1 MSKLDL
7 TDALTRAEGYSH
19 AVVSFVTADGYPTSV
34 AGEFRSDA
42 HQASLDIGPLSGA
55 VLPAAG
61 TEVCVT
67 FSHIRPQAG
76 VGYDERRYIN
86 VWGPAQIGDDHVRV
100 TATRATGWDEADIPF
115 FEYAERSVPVA
126 HEYMEEVGDQRPHLS
141 KWWTFFLATRLPFL
155 TATIVPVALG
165 GAVAAANDAFA
176 WGWWL
181 LALVAACAV
190 HLGLNIANDIFDDA
204 SGADAANVTPT
215 PFSGGSRVIQYGLVS
230 RRAMVRACAGFY
242 AAAVGIGLFLA
253 AERGWWL
260 LAIGAVGVA
269 LSLAYTAPPFR
280 LVHRGLGEPVTA
292 LGFGPVMT
300 LGAYFVCAQ
309 AWSWEA
315 FYISLPV
322 ALLIALVLYVN
333 QIPDRAGDEA
343 VGKRTLIV
351 RWPESR
357 VITAY
362 ELMAGAAFVLIALGP
377 PLGITPWWTLIGLL
391 TVPMALKVV
400 RGLRA
405 AYGQPYALMPVMQTN
420 IGLHLFTGLLLIVGY
435 LIDVLVG

>member
-1 MSKLDL
+1 MSKLEL
-7 TDALTRAEGYSH
+7 TDALTRASGYSH
-19 AVVSFVTADGYPTSV
+19 AVVSFVDADGYPTSV
-34 AGEFRSDA
+34 AGEFRTDPEHTSV
-42 HQASLDIGPLSGA
+42 DIGPLA
-55 VLPAAG
+55 PEVLPAPG
-61 TEVCVT
+61 TEICVT
-67 FSHIRPQAG
+67 FSHIRPQSG
-76 VGYDERRYIN
+76 IGYDERRYIN
-86 VWGPAQIGDDHVRV
+86 LWGTARPDGDRLQV
-100 TATRATGWDEADIPF
+100 TPVRATGWDEADVPF

-126 HEYMEEVGDQRPHLS
+126 HDYLEAVGSRPHLS
-141 KWWTFFLATRLPFL
+141 RWWTFFLATRLPFL
-155 TATIVPVALG
+155 TATVVPVALG
-165 GAVAAANDAFA
+165 GAVAAADGKFA

-190 HLGLNIANDIFDDA
+190 HLGLNIANDIFDDV
-204 SGADAANVTPT
+204 SGADAANITPT

-230 RRAMVRACAGFY
+230 RAAMVRACVGLY
-242 AAAVGIGLFLA
+242 AVAIGIGIFLA

-260 LAIGAVGVA
+260 LAIGAVGVV

-309 AWSWEA
+309 QWSWEA
-315 FYISLPV
+315 VYISLPV

-333 QIPDRAGDEA
+333 QIPDLAGDEA

-362 ELMAGAAFVLIALGP
+362 EIMAGTAFVLIALGP
-377 PLGITPWWTLIGLL
+377 PLGITPWWTLIALL
-391 TVPMALKVV
+391 PVPLALKVV

-405 AYGQPYALMPVMQTN
+405 SYGAPYALMPVMQTN
-420 IGLHLFTGLLLIVGY
+420 IGLHLFTGLLLVVGY

>member
-1 MSKLDL
+1 MFALDV
-7 TDALTRAEGYSH
+7 TDAIERSRGYGH
-19 AVVSFVTADGYPTSV
+19 AVVSFVDADGYPTSV
-34 AGEFRSDA
+34 AGESHADPE
-42 HQASLDIGPLSGA
+42 HASIEVGPLAAGT
-55 VLPAAG
+55 LPASG
-61 TEVCVT
+61 TEVCIT
-67 FSHIRPQAG
+67 FSHIRPQSG
-76 VGYDERRYIN
+76 IGYDERRYVN
-86 VWGPAQIGDDHVRV
+86 LWG
-100 TATRATGWDEADIPF
+100 TAVPDGVLLRTTVERATGWDEADIPF

-126 HEYMEEVGDQRPHLS
+126 HGYMEDVGGRPYLS
-141 KWWTFFLATRLPFL
+141 RWWTFFLATRLPFL

-165 GAVAAANDAFA
+165 GAVAASDGEFTL
-176 WGWWL
+176 GWWV

-230 RRAMVRACAGFY
+230 RRAMIRACVAFY
-242 AAAVGIGLFLA
+242 AVAIAIGFLLA

-260 LAIGAVGVA
+260 LAIGAVGVV

-309 AWSWEA
+309 RWSWEA

-322 ALLIALVLYVN
+322 ALFIALVLYVN
-333 QIPDRAGDEA
+333 QVPDREGDAA

-351 RWPESR
+351 RWSETR

-362 ELMAGAAFVLIALGP
+362 ELMAGTAFLLIAIGP
-377 PLGITPWWTLIGLL
+377 VIGITPWWTL
-391 TVPMALKVV
+391 VALITIPLARKVV
-400 RGLRA
+400 LGLRA
-405 AYGQPYALMPVMQTN
+405 SYANPYALMPVMQTN
-420 IGLHLFTGLLLIVGY
+420 IGLHLFTGLLLVVGY

>member
-1 MSKLDL
+1 MGS
-7 TDALTRAEGYSH
+7 RARPR
-19 AVVSFVTADGYPTSV
+19 ATTS
-34 AGEFRSDA
+34 GSR
-42 HQASLDIGPLSGA
+42 
-55 VLPAAG
+55 PA
-61 TEVCVT
+61 
-67 FSHIRPQAG
+67 
-76 VGYDERRYIN
+76 
-86 VWGPAQIGDDHVRV
+86 
-100 TATRATGWDEADIPF
+100 RATGWDEADIPF

-176 WGWWL
+176 LGWWL

-190 HLGLNIANDIFDDA
+190 HLGLNMANDIFDDA

-242 AAAVGIGLFLA
+242 AVAVGIGLFLA

-333 QIPDRAGDEA
+333 QIPDRVGDEA

-362 ELMAGAAFVLIALGP
+362 EIMAGAAFVLIALGP

-405 AYGQPYALMPVMQTN
+405 SYGQPYALMPVMQTN

>member
-1 MSKLDL
+1 MGGLERH
-7 TDALTRAEGYSH
+7 DALTRARGYGH
-19 AVVSFVTADGYPTSV
+19 AVLSFVDPTGYPTSV
-34 AGEFRSDA
+34 AGDFDTDPAGATVEV
-42 HQASLDIGPLSGA
+42 GPL
-55 VLPAAG
+55 AAEVRPEPG

-76 VGYDERRYIN
+76 VGYDERRYVN
-86 VWGPAQIGDDHVRV
+86 LWGRATPAGDRIRV
-100 TATRATGWDEADIPF
+100 AVERATGWDEADVPF

-126 HEYMEEVGDQRPHLS
+126 HEYFDDVGSRPRLS
-141 KWWTFFLATRLPFL
+141 RWWKFFLATRLPFL

-165 GAVAAANDAFA
+165 GAVAASHGDFT

-230 RRAMVRACAGFY
+230 RATMIRACVSCYTIAIALGLVL
-242 AAAVGIGLFLA
+242 AAA
-253 AERGWWL
+253 RGWWL
-260 LAIGAVGVA
+260 LAIGAVGIV
-269 LSLAYTAPPFR
+269 LSLVYTAPPFR

-309 AWSWEA
+309 QWSWEA
-315 FYISLPV
+315 VYASLPI

-333 QIPDRAGDEA
+333 QVPDREGDAA

-351 RWPESR
+351 RWPETR
-357 VITAY
+357 VIRAY
-362 ELMAGAAFVLIALGP
+362 ALMAGTAFALVALGP
-377 PLGITPWWTLIGLL
+377 IVGITPWWTWLALL
-391 TVPMALKVV
+391 TAPMAWRVHA
-400 RGLRA
+400 GLRSF
-405 AYGQPYALMPVMQTN
+405 YGSPYALMPVMQTN
-420 IGLHLFTGLLLIVGY
+420 IALHLFTGLLLVAGY
-435 LIDVLVG
+435 VLEALIG

>member
-1 MSKLDL
+1 MAKIGVA
-7 TDALTRAEGYSH
+7 DALTRATGYSH
-19 AVVSFVTADGYPTSV
+19 AVVSYVDADGYPTSV
-34 AGEFRSDA
+34 AGEFRTDPD
-42 HQASLDIGPLSGA
+42 HGTLEIGPLATESQPPAGA
-55 VLPAAG
+55 
-61 TEVCVT
+61 EVCVT

-86 VWGPAQIGDDHVRV
+86 LWGAATVDGTQLRV
-100 TATRATGWDEADIPF
+100 APERATGWDEAEIPF

-126 HEYMEEVGDQRPHLS
+126 HEYMADAGDQRPHLS
-141 KWWTFFLATRLPFL
+141 RWWTFFLATRLPFL
-155 TATIVPVALG
+155 TATIVPIALG
-165 GAVAAANDAFA
+165 GAVAAANDGFS
-176 WGWWL
+176 WL
-181 LALVAACAV
+181 YWVLALIAGCAV

-204 SGADAANVTPT
+204 SGADTANVTPT

-230 RRAMVRACAGFY
+230 RKAMIGACVGFY
-242 AAAVGIGLFLA
+242 AVAIGLGLFLA
-253 AERGWWL
+253 AARGWEL
-260 LAIGAVGVA
+260 LIIGAVGVA

-280 LVHRGLGEPVTA
+280 LVHHGLGEPVTA
-292 LGFGPVMT
+292 LGFGPVMV
-300 LGAYFVCAQ
+300 LGTYFVCAL

-343 VGKRTLIV
+343 VGKHTLIV

-377 PLGITPWWTLIGLL
+377 PLGITPWWTLIALV
-391 TVPMALKVV
+391 TAPMALKVV
-400 RGLRA
+400 KGLRA
-405 AYGQPYALMPVMQTN
+405 SYGQPYALMPVMQTN
-420 IGLHLFTGLLLIVGY
+420 IGLHLFTGLLLVVGY
-435 LIDVLVG
+435 LIDVLVS

>member
-1 MSKLDL
+1 
-7 TDALTRAEGYSH
+7 
-19 AVVSFVTADGYPTSV
+19 
-34 AGEFRSDA
+34 
-42 HQASLDIGPLSGA
+42 
-55 VLPAAG
+55 
-61 TEVCVT
+61 
-67 FSHIRPQAG
+67 
-76 VGYDERRYIN
+76 
-86 VWGPAQIGDDHVRV
+86 
-100 TATRATGWDEADIPF
+100 
-115 FEYAERSVPVA
+115 
-126 HEYMEEVGDQRPHLS
+126 
-141 KWWTFFLATRLPFL
+141 
-155 TATIVPVALG
+155 
-165 GAVAAANDAFA
+165 
-176 WGWWL
+176 
-181 LALVAACAV
+181 LALVAGCAV

-230 RRAMVRACAGFY
+230 RRGMVRACVGFY
-242 AAAVGIGLFLA
+242 TIAIAIGLFLA

-362 ELMAGAAFVLIALGP
+362 EVMAGAAFVLIALGP
-377 PLGITPWWTLIGLL
+377 PLGITPWWTLAGLL

-400 RGLRA
+400 RGLRLS
-405 AYGQPYALMPVMQTN
+405 YGQPYALMPVMQTN

-435 LIDVLVG
+435 LIDVAVG